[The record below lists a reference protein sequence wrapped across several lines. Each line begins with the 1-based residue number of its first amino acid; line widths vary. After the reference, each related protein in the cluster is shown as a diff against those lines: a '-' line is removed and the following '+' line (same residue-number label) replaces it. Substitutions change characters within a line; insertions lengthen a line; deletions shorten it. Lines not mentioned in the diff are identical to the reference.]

1 MTIIIRKEN
10 LLVTDS
16 LIFNGSPGGVSIE
29 YENKIK
35 RNKAGTVIIVSSSN
49 TFKGNFNSILET
61 CSNIIINNI
70 LENKEITLASFPE
83 EFHQVILNKME
94 EKEDLCIMFCTKYKS
109 YLIQVF
115 SDKPLL
121 LTYDYNELVYIG
133 SGSSFLISQNLKN
146 TNIID
151 LIQKVINNSSTC
163 NGDINTFDLNSL
175 KDIVL

>member
-16 LIFNGSPGGVSIE
+16 LIFNGRPGGASIE

-35 RNKAGTVIIVSSSN
+35 RNKAGTVILVSSSN

-70 LENKEITLASFPE
+70 IENKEITLYSFPQ
-83 EFHQVILNKME
+83 EFHQVIDKRME
-94 EKEDLCIMFCTKYKS
+94 EKEDLCCMFCTKHKS

-115 SDKPLL
+115 SDKPVL
-121 LTYDYNELVYIG
+121 LTYDHNELVYIG
-133 SGSSFLISQNLKN
+133 SGSSFLSTQNLKDID
-146 TNIID
+146 IIE
-151 LIQKVINNSSTC
+151 LVQKVINNTSSC
-163 NGDINTFDLNSL
+163 GGDINVFDLNSL
-175 KDIVL
+175 KDIII